1 MELLFGIHV
10 REHGYRIGRLA
21 GVEVER
27 GTQQVRSIFFSAD
40 GDMGSHAESRPLAAV
55 PVDHFAGDIVL
66 RAFQASAE
74 PTTGEPLVL
83 SRATRLVRSG
93 HPIGRLV
100 GVEVSPGRHIV
111 RFKYSSYSHYPV
123 LLAIGALTL
132 LGLALYPRRTRARA
146 LLERRSRRR
155 PRTHRD
161 ESARADQ
168 LRRRSAVVDQT
179 SERTF
184 RDDTS

>member
-1 MELLFGIHV
+1 MDLLFGIHV

-74 PTTGEPLVL
+74 PTAGEPLVL

-93 HPIGRLV
+93 HQIGRLV
-100 GVEVSPGRHIV
+100 GVEVSPD
-111 RFKYSSYSHYPV
+111 S
-123 LLAIGALTL
+123 GALTGVFGRQHWWARRL
-132 LGLALYPRRTRARA
+132 RLDGAGLDFSIRGEVRAGASKTRAA
-146 LLERRSRRR
+146 
-155 PRTHRD
+155 
-161 ESARADQ
+161 
-168 LRRRSAVVDQT
+168 
-179 SERTF
+179 
-184 RDDTS
+184 